1 MYDEIDERAIRRRV
15 EKRLDARREFI
26 IHAVIFVFVNAALWL
41 LWAALPGIVASF
53 PGTDAGIAEFA
64 QVNSAIPWPIFV
76 TVGWG
81 IGLIAHF
88 LTYYYKHGEG
98 ARRREEI
105 VSHEVQRE
113 LERRGLAKR
122 KHGERLTLTDDGE
135 LSPELSDSEYA
146 DDAYSDDLYEADY
159 DSQTR

>member
-1 MYDEIDERAIRRRV
+1 MYDNIDEQAIRRRV

-26 IHAVIFVFVNAALWL
+26 IHAMVFVVVNVAIWL
-41 LWAALPGIVASF
+41 LWAALPGIVASL

-81 IGLIAHF
+81 IGLVAHY

-105 VSHEVQRE
+105 VSREVQQE

-122 KHGERLTLTDDGE
+122 KHGDAMMLTDDGE
-135 LSPELSDSEYA
+135 LSDADYA
-146 DDAYSDDLYEADY
+146 DDVYADDFYEADY
-159 DSQTR
+159 DAQSR